1 MEKMTPRQQRILDF
15 IRRTVQER
23 GYPPTVREI
32 GEAVG
37 LTSSSSVHA
46 QIGNLQRKGLLRKDP
61 AKPRAIEVAGGRPA
75 NAVVVPL
82 VGRIAAGAPAM
93 ADENVEEF
101 LTLPAS
107 FAGDQEHFALTVR
120 GDSMVEAGIL
130 DGDIVVARQQDS
142 AKDGEIVAALLP
154 GPAEDEATVKRL
166 GRRGEQLVLVPE
178 NRNLEPFAFPPDGR
192 ILGVVVSVLRR
203 L

>member
-166 GRRGEQLVLVPE
+166 RRRGEQLVLVPE
-178 NRNLEPFAFPPDGR
+178 NRTLEPFAFPPDGR